1 MLSYTADRR
10 IDMLK
15 SRILLLEDDI
25 TLNETVSE
33 YLEELG
39 YRVDVVEDGE
49 DALALM
55 YENSYDIFLLDVK
68 VPGMSGFDL
77 LKEARSRKIQTPA
90 IFITSLNSVDDL
102 SEGYESG
109 CDDYIRKPFALK
121 ELEVRV
127 DSILKR
133 DFFHKEKSERVEISD
148 GMYYDISKSILYIE
162 DEEQPLNKKESKLL
176 KLFLQHKSEVLSHEK
191 IYDTLWDYDETYS
204 EASLRTYIKNLRK
217 LLGKERIVSIK
228 KQGYKFTTE

>member
-1 MLSYTADRR
+1 
-10 IDMLK
+10 MLK

-33 YLEELG
+33 YLEELD

-49 DALALM
+49 EALEMM

-68 VPGMSGFDL
+68 VPSLNGFDL
-77 LKEARSRKIQTPA
+77 LKEARRRNIQTPA

-102 SEGYESG
+102 SQGYESG

-121 ELEVRV
+121 ELSVRV
-127 DSILKR
+127 ESILKR
-133 DFFHKEKSERVEISD
+133 DFFHQNNSERVEID
-148 GMYYDISKSILYIE
+148 VDTYYEISSNTLYI
-162 DEEQPLNKKESKLL
+162 DENEQILNKKEAKLL
-176 KLFLQHKSEVLSHEK
+176 KLFLQHQEEVLSHEK

-217 LLGKERIVSIK
+217 MLGKEKIVSIK
-228 KQGYKFTTE
+228 KQGYKFTKE

>member
-1 MLSYTADRR
+1 
-10 IDMLK
+10 MLK

-68 VPGMSGFDL
+68 VPSMNGFDL

-90 IFITSLNSVDDL
+90 IFITSLNTVDDL

-127 DSILKR
+127 ESILKR
-133 DFFHKEKSERVEISD
+133 DFFHKEKSERVEIGKD
-148 GMYYDISKSILYIE
+148 MYYNINKNILYI
-162 DEEQPLNKKESKLL
+162 DDKEQILNKKESKLL
-176 KLFLQHKSEVLSHEK
+176 KLFLQNKTEVLSHEK

-217 LLGKERIVSIK
+217 LLGKEKIVSIK
-228 KQGYKFTTE
+228 KQGYKFTTK

>member
-1 MLSYTADRR
+1 
-10 IDMLK
+10 MLK

-25 TLNETVSE
+25 TLNETVNE

-39 YRVDVVEDGE
+39 YLVDSVEDGDE
-49 DALALM
+49 ALEKM

-68 VPGMSGFDL
+68 VPSLNGFDL
-77 LKEARSRKIQTPA
+77 LKEARKRGIQTPA

-102 SEGYESG
+102 SQGYESG

-127 DSILKR
+127 ESILKR
-133 DFFHKEKSERVEISD
+133 DFFHKNHSDRVEID
-148 GMYYDISKSILYIE
+148 AHCYYDIHNNTLYI
-162 DEEQPLNKKESKLL
+162 DNEEQNLNKKEAKLL
-176 KLFLQHKSEVLSHEK
+176 KLFLRHQEEVLSHEK

-204 EASLRTYIKNLRK
+204 EASLRTYIKNIRK
-217 LLGKERIVSIK
+217 LLGKEKIVSIK
-228 KQGYKFTTE
+228 KQGYKFTKE

>member
-1 MLSYTADRR
+1 
-10 IDMLK
+10 MLK
-15 SRILLLEDDI
+15 SRVLLLEDDI

-49 DALALM
+49 EALEMM

-68 VPGMSGFDL
+68 VPSLNGFDL
-77 LKEARSRKIQTPA
+77 LKEARGRSIQTPA
-90 IFITSLNSVDDL
+90 IFITSLNSVEDL
-102 SEGYESG
+102 SQGYESG

-127 DSILKR
+127 ESILKR
-133 DFFHKEKSERVEISD
+133 DFFHQNNSERVDID
-148 GMYYDISKSILYIE
+148 TDTYYDISKNTLYIDE
-162 DEEQPLNKKESKLL
+162 DEQTLNKKEAKLL
-176 KLFLQHKSEVLSHEK
+176 KLFLQHQEEVLSHEK
-191 IYDTLWDYDETYS
+191 IYDTLWNYDETYS

-217 LLGKERIVSIK
+217 LLGKEKIVSIK
-228 KQGYKFTTE
+228 KQGYKFTKE